1 MRFLFGV
8 PPVSR
13 PIGGVNV
20 IMEMIAALKDAGH
33 DARPLYSSRDEVY
46 EHARVPPAQG
56 LYDPQLEPVFAEQ
69 GRRAR
74 LAWRAARLRLAFSPA
89 APSSRNARLRLRPD
103 DVIVASDWAL
113 GRLAPLYPR
122 HPKVA
127 LVQGLT
133 PLYRGFDPESG
144 AAAHSI
150 AATVATSQACAVAA
164 RLSNLPEPAV
174 VRLSVGQPGLGYR
187 EGKKRQVAYV
197 PGKLPH
203 FARVAV
209 AALRRAPELAGYDFV
224 PIQNRSGGEVAQ
236 ILNDSLIFLSVVDV
250 EGFGLPAAEAM
261 RAGCIVVGFTGI
273 GGREF
278 FSQETGVPVADGD
291 VAALVQAA
299 QAVSSEYDS
308 DRSRLDDLRRAAAHF
323 VTTTYSDEAFR
334 LDVCKAFEESAARIR
349 RGR

>member
-1 MRFLFGV
+1 MMRILFGV

-33 DARPLYSSRDEVY
+33 DARPLYSSHDEVY
-46 EHARVPPAQG
+46 EHARVPPAEG
-56 LYDPQLEPVFAEQ
+56 LYDPLLEEVFAEQ

-74 LAWRAARLRLAFSPA
+74 LGRRAARLRLAFSPA
-89 APSSRNARLRLRPD
+89 TLSARNARLRLRPD

-113 GRLAPLYPR
+113 GRLSLLYP
-122 HPKVA
+122 HHTKVA

-133 PLYRGFDPESG
+133 PLYRGFDPERG
-144 AAAHSI
+144 AAAHRI
-150 AATVATSQACAVAA
+150 AATVATSQACAEAA

-174 VRLSVGQPGLGYR
+174 VRLGVGQPGLEYR
-187 EGKKRQVAYV
+187 ESKKRQVAYV

-203 FARVAV
+203 VARVAV

-224 PIQNRSGGEVAQ
+224 PIEKRTGAEVAQ
-236 ILNDSLIFLSVVDV
+236 ILNESLIFLSVVDV

-261 RAGCIVVGFTGI
+261 LAGCIVVGFTGI

-278 FSQETGVPVADGD
+278 FSSATGLPVADGD
-291 VAALVQAA
+291 VASLVRAA
-299 QAVSSEYDS
+299 RAVASEYES
-308 DRSRLDDLRRAAAHF
+308 DRSRLDDLRRAASDF
-323 VTTTYSDEAFR
+323 VATTYSDEVFR
-334 LDVCKAFEESAARIR
+334 RDVCAAFEESAARIS
-349 RGR
+349 